1 LEDSLVVAKLS
12 DLGFSKNLIVET
24 IVSTFNFNGTP
35 NAAPM
40 GAIMENEQTLALNI
54 FNTSTTSRNLKYTK
68 CAAINITNDIEIFYK
83 TAFKEKQMRGKLPQ
97 EWFSKSGLINAPL
110 LICASATIEVSI
122 INQLFF
128 EEKTRFICKVESI
141 NSAKVYPKIYC
152 RAFGACIEAIV
163 HATRVQDFIGAS
175 DREEQVT
182 KLLSLIEDCND
193 VVDRVAPN
201 SIYSIVMSNLLEKV
215 DSWRSEK

>member
-1 LEDSLVVAKLS
+1 MVAKLS
-12 DLGFSKNLIVET
+12 NLGFSTNLIVET
-24 IVSTFNFNGTP
+24 IGSTFNFDGTP

-54 FNTSTTSRNLKYTK
+54 FNTSATSRNLKYTK

-97 EWFSKSGLINAPL
+97 EWFSKSGLINAPHL
-110 LICASATIEVSI
+110 SCASATIEVSI

-128 EEKTRFICKVESI
+128 EEKTRFTCKVESI
-141 NSAKVYPKIYC
+141 NSAKVYPRIYC

-163 HATRVQDFIGAS
+163 HATRVQDFIG
-175 DREEQVT
+175 DDNKEEQVT
-182 KLLSLIEDCND
+182 KLLFLIEDCNN